1 MPYNKRRYPPVLLQG
16 ADLIYLMGKTNE
28 SLSAWSEAKYNK
40 FTTTTTTTTTTY
52 CSVEWIDQLFPWSA
66 HCPSALLF
74 IVFYMAALFRSLH
87 SYLFR
92 LLSMLGETL
101 SNSLIINHQME
112 ERSKHLVCV
121 PV

>member
-1 MPYNKRRYPPVLLQG
+1 MLYNKHRYPPVLLQG
-16 ADLIYLMGKTNE
+16 ADLIYLMGKTSE

-40 FTTTTTTTTTTY
+40 FTTTTTTY
-52 CSVEWIDQLFPWSA
+52 CSVEWIDQLFPWSV

-87 SYLFR
+87 SCLLR
-92 LLSMLGETL
+92 LLGMLGETL
-101 SNSLIINHQME
+101 LNSLIINHQTE

>member
-1 MPYNKRRYPPVLLQG
+1 MPYNKHRYPPVLLQG
-16 ADLIYLMGKTNE
+16 ADLVYLMGKANE
-28 SLSAWSEAKYNK
+28 SLSASSQAKYNK
-40 FTTTTTTTTTTY
+40 FITTTTY
-52 CSVEWIDQLFPWSA
+52 YRVGWIDQLFPWSV

-87 SYLFR
+87 SCLFR
-92 LLSMLGETL
+92 LEGMLGETL
-101 SNSLIINHQME
+101 SNSLIINHQTE

>member
-1 MPYNKRRYPPVLLQG
+1 MLYNKHRYPPVLLQG
-16 ADLIYLMGKTNE
+16 ADLIYLMGKTSE

-40 FTTTTTTTTTTY
+40 FTTTTTTTTTY
-52 CSVEWIDQLFPWSA
+52 CSVEWIDQLFPWSV

-87 SYLFR
+87 SCLFR
-92 LLSMLGETL
+92 LLRMLGETL
-101 SNSLIINHQME
+101 SNSLIINHQTE